1 MKLVIG
7 LGNPGKEYENT
18 RHNAGFLALDAFL
31 KDKDIKWST
40 DTKSGSEVIE
50 ANIAGTKTLLA
61 KPQGFMNNSG
71 ETASKLC
78 NFYKIDTK
86 KDMLVIHDDVDL
98 PLGTARMA
106 DNSSSA
112 GHKGVQNIIDR
123 LGSQEFHRIRI
134 GVDQRAEDDPV
145 PTEAYVLQKFTD
157 EQLRQL
163 DEILRNQIN
172 PMIVGFLNDK

>member
-1 MKLVIG
+1 MKLIIG

-31 KDKDIKWST
+31 KDKDVKWST
-40 DTKSGSEVIE
+40 DTKFESEIFETIV
-50 ANIAGTKTLLA
+50 AGTKMLFV

-78 NFYKIDTK
+78 NFHKIDAK
-86 KDMLVIHDDVDL
+86 QDLLVVHDDVDL
-98 PLGTARMA
+98 PLGTARAA

-134 GVDQRAEDDPV
+134 GVDQRAAGDPV
-145 PTEAYVLQKFTD
+145 PTEAYVLQKFTA
-157 EQLRQL
+157 
-163 DEILRNQIN
+163 DEIDRLQDIMRNQVN
-172 PMIVGFLNDK
+172 PMITGFLNDK